1 MDEREMKKQLEFF
14 MIEIMQLNFRDTFGT
29 TPQDK
34 FFEMID
40 IENPTEATK
49 ARLTRLIDK
58 MYRSKLAK
66 IRR

>member
-1 MDEREMKKQLEFF
+1 MDEREMKKQLEFY
-14 MIEIMQLNFRDTFGT
+14 MIEIMQLNLADAFGRK
-29 TPQDK
+29 PQDK
-34 FFEMID
+34 FFTMID

>member
-14 MIEIMQLNFRDTFGT
+14 MIEAMLANLPDQLGRK
-29 TPQDK
+29 PQDE
-34 FFEMID
+34 FLRMID

-49 ARLTRLIDK
+49 ARLTRVIDRI
-58 MYRSKLAK
+58 YRSKYAR